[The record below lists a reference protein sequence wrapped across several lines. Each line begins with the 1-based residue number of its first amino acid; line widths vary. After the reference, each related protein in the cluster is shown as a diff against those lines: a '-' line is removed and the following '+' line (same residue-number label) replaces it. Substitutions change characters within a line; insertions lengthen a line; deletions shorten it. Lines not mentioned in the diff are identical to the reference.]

1 VADEEGMAV
10 IGAAGAWLGRATVWW
25 VERTTRAA
33 PWVVILVLL
42 GTGGTFLYTAR
53 HLGMNTDTEAMLSPE
68 LPFRRTYDQY
78 RHLFPQYVD
87 TLVVVVDGDTPE
99 LARDASGRLAA
110 RLRQESEGF
119 KSVYEPGS
127 DPFFARNGLLFLELD
142 RLQELADHIAAAQ
155 PFLARLGQGEGLPG
169 LTAML
174 SMALDGEGDGAEPD
188 LALVLDR
195 VDRAVV
201 ADLAGRFYQLS
212 WQEVMEGGPATT
224 LERRRF
230 ILAQPRL
237 DFSNLLAAGE
247 AMATVRRLA
256 RELKLVPE
264 HGVRVR
270 MTGDIALSHEELETV
285 SRGAGVAAAA
295 SLALVAVVLFVGLKS
310 VRFVMATLV
319 ALVVGLTLTAGF
331 AAVAIGRLN
340 LISVAFGVLY
350 IGLGVDYAIHLC
362 LRYRE
367 VACTGVPAHQAL
379 VAATRA
385 VSGALLLCTVSTAIG
400 FYSFVP
406 TAYAGVSELGWISG
420 TGMFISLFV
429 TVTLLPALLQ
439 VTGLS
444 PRVVAPQGAPS
455 WLATTLIELPV
466 RHGRAVR
473 RGALALGLG
482 AVALLPLAR
491 FDYNPLHVRDPH
503 AESVTTLA
511 DLLSDS
517 DTAPWTATV
526 LAPDEATARDLA
538 ARLAALAPVARAVT
552 LADFVPDQQAEK
564 LAIIAD
570 LDLMLGPV
578 AVPRDV
584 RPASPEEEM
593 AGLTTL
599 LAALERYAAA
609 DHGAGGEAAL
619 RLRGDLARFLERL
632 RGRTPAAQR
641 AQLDRLQQ
649 SLLGTLPA
657 SLHALRESLA
667 AAPVARADLPAELVA
682 RWVGPGGVQRVEVVP
697 KEDLGN
703 DAALRRF
710 VTAVR
715 RVAPAATD
723 APILNLES
731 GDAVVRSFRQACG
744 WALVAIT
751 LVLGFLLRSVRDTVL
766 VLVPLLL
773 AGALTG
779 ATMVALGIPF
789 NYANVI
795 ALPLLLG
802 IGVDNGIHIVHRARH
817 PATDDG
823 NPLRSSAARAA
834 LLSAITTICSFGSL
848 SLSPHRGTASLGQVL
863 TLGILFTLFATLV
876 VLPALL
882 ETRLGGATH
891 R

>member
-1 VADEEGMAV
+1 M
-10 IGAAGAWLGRATVWW
+10 IGTAGAWLGKAVVWW

-33 PWVVILVLL
+33 PWVVMVVLL

-53 HLGMNTDTEAMLSPE
+53 HLGMNTNTEAMLSPD

-99 LARDASGRLAA
+99 LARDASSRLAT
-110 RLRQESEGF
+110 RLRQEGERF

-127 DPFFARNGLLFLELD
+127 DPFFARNGLLFLEPD

-174 SMALDGEGDGAEPD
+174 SMALDGAADGGEAD
-188 LALVLDR
+188 LALVLGR
-195 VDRAVV
+195 MDRAVA
-201 ADLAGRFYQLS
+201 ADLAGHFHQLS
-212 WQEVMEGGPATT
+212 WQEVMAGGPATMF
-224 LERRRF
+224 ERRRF

-247 AMATVRRLA
+247 AMASVRRLA
-256 RELKLVPE
+256 RELRLVPE
-264 HGVRVR
+264 HGLRVR
-270 MTGDIALSHEELETV
+270 MTGDLALSHEELETV
-285 SRGAGVAAAA
+285 SRGAGVAAIA
-295 SLALVAVVLFVGLKS
+295 SLALVAVVLFVGLRS

-367 VACTGVPAHQAL
+367 VARTGVPAHPAL

-429 TVTLLPALLQ
+429 TLTLLPALLHL
-439 VTGLS
+439 TGLS
-444 PRVVAPQGAPS
+444 PRVVAPQGAPG
-455 WLATTLIELPV
+455 WLATSLIELPV

-473 RGALALGLG
+473 RGAVVLGLVT
-482 AVALLPLAR
+482 AALLPRAR

-526 LAPDEATARDLA
+526 LAPDDASARDLA
-538 ARLAALAPVARAVT
+538 TRLAALEPVARVVT
-552 LADFVPDQQAEK
+552 LADFIPDQQAEK

-570 LDLMLGPV
+570 LDLMLGPPP
-578 AVPRDV
+578 VPREV

-593 AGLTTL
+593 AGLTAL
-599 LAALERYAAA
+599 LGALDRYAAA
-609 DHGAGGEAAL
+609 ERGAGGEAAR
-619 RLRGDLARFLERL
+619 RLREDLGRFLERL
-632 RGRTPAAQR
+632 QGRTPAVQR
-641 AQLDRLQQ
+641 ARLDRLAQ
-649 SLLGTLPA
+649 SLLGTLPS
-657 SLHALRESLA
+657 SLHALRESLT
-667 AAPVARADLPAELVA
+667 AAPVARADLPADLVA
-682 RWVGPGGVQRVEVVP
+682 RWVGTGGVQRVEVLP
-697 KEDLGN
+697 REDLGD

-751 LVLGFLLRSVRDTVL
+751 LVLGVLLRSVRDTLL
-766 VLVPLLL
+766 VFVPLLL

-779 ATMVALGIPF
+779 GTMVALGIPF

-817 PATDDG
+817 AAGDDS
-823 NPLRSSAARAA
+823 NPLRSSASRAA

-848 SLSPHRGTASLGQVL
+848 SFSPHRGTASLGQVL
-863 TLGILFTLFATLV
+863 TLGILFTLFTTLV

-882 ETRLGGATH
+882 DTRLGGAP
-891 R
+891 RRQ